1 LEERRSITA
10 LLAASDAA
18 RAEHYLR
25 AANTIRVRA
34 QNLGKGSTC
43 GIDGTATQKRLAA
56 EITAVFTATI
66 R

>member
-1 LEERRSITA
+1 M
-10 LLAASDAA
+10 
-18 RAEHYLR
+18 R